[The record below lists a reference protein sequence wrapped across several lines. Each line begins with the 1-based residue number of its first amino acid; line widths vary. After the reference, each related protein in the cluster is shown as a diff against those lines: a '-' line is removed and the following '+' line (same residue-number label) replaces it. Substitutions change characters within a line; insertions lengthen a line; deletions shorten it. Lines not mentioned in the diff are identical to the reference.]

1 MSVDGEERPLLPAN
15 HVFRAVEVG
24 PGDRNVVFSFEPAS
38 FRIGA
43 AVSIGALLLWAGVAF
58 AGRGRVPWAAGE
70 PPEGGR
76 ILSWT
81 SQILL
86 ILLLHAAVRQWPLWA
101 GMLERSRAPAG
112 F

>member
-81 SQILL
+81 GQILM
-86 ILLLHAAVRQWPLWA
+86 ILLLHAAVRQWSLWA
-101 GMLERSRAPAG
+101 GMIDRSGAPAG